1 MGTGGGM
8 IVVTCKHCGK
18 KTTIKAVK
26 LEREIERL
34 NARIFELEN
43 QLKASRIFNDI
54 FKGANT

>member
-1 MGTGGGM
+1 M

-43 QLKASRIFNDI
+43 KLKASRIFNDI